1 MKFRSTAVGAAAEGN
16 FGDCG
21 QTPRVTAGQLIAGY
35 QTLIA
40 AAHARGVRIIG
51 ATIIPFKAPY
61 MSPAGFL
68 RAEAVR
74 DQVNHWIR
82 TSGAFDAVADFA
94 KAVADPADPT
104 ELNRPITPETSSTPT
119 TPGTAGS
126 RQPSI

>member
-1 MKFRSTAVGAAAEGN
+1 
-16 FGDCG
+16 
-21 QTPRVTAGQLIAGY
+21 
-35 QTLIA
+35 
-40 AAHARGVRIIG
+40 
-51 ATIIPFKAPY
+51 

-104 ELNRPITPETSSTPT
+104 ELNPAYNCGDFLPPRSPWLRPGGLGGRGVTCV
-119 TPGTAGS
+119 AL
-126 RQPSI
+126 